1 MRESKQLEFKSQVT
15 ATFLKTVSA
24 FANYNGGSI
33 LFGVDDNGYS
43 VGLRDPVA
51 ACLDIEN
58 RVNESISP
66 RPDYSLEINDA
77 DATVELR
84 VEPGIAKPYLYKSK
98 AYRRSDGSSVE
109 VDSVELTRLV
119 LEGRNLAFDR
129 LPAKRQDLSF
139 TVLSAAFKRA
149 VGLKTFD
156 SDTLKTLELFSDAD
170 GYNNA
175 AAILA
180 DENPFP
186 GIDMAHFGDSISIIR
201 RRETYE
207 GSSALDEFDAGIG
220 FFRNVFLYEEVVG
233 TTRRVVETIPLE
245 AFREALANAI
255 VHRTWDVEAR
265 IRVSM
270 FDDRV
275 EVSSPGG
282 LPVGIS
288 EEDYLSDRVSIRR
301 NPVIA
306 YVFYRLGIIEAFGT
320 GILRIKAAYENSL
333 SKPSFAI
340 SENSIMVT
348 LPVLQ
353 ANLGL
358 AADQRL
364 VYDLLSAV
372 RPMSSGEVAAQVDFG
387 RTKLNRILKELVRT
401 GFATPVGSGRG
412 LKYRRVQP

>member
-1 MRESKQLEFKSQVT
+1 
-15 ATFLKTVSA
+15 
-24 FANYNGGSI
+24 
-33 LFGVDDNGYS
+33 
-43 VGLRDPVA
+43 
-51 ACLDIEN
+51 
-58 RVNESISP
+58 
-66 RPDYSLEINDA
+66 
-77 DATVELR
+77 
-84 VEPGIAKPYLYKSK
+84 
-98 AYRRSDGSSVE
+98 
-109 VDSVELTRLV
+109 
-119 LEGRNLAFDR
+119 
-129 LPAKRQDLSF
+129 
-139 TVLSAAFKRA
+139 
-149 VGLKTFD
+149 
-156 SDTLKTLELFSDAD
+156 
-170 GYNNA
+170 
-175 AAILA
+175 
-180 DENPFP
+180 
-186 GIDMAHFGDSISIIR
+186 MAHFGDSISIIR

-245 AFREALANAI
+245 AFREAFANAI

-288 EEDYLSDRVSIRR
+288 EEEYLSDRVSIRR

-306 YVFYRLGIIEAFGT
+306 NVFYRLGIIEAFGT